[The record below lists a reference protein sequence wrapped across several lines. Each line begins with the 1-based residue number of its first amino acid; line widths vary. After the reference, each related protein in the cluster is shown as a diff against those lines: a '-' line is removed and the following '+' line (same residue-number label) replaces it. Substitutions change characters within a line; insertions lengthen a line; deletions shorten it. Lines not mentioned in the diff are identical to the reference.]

1 MSYARRLV
9 LLAVAAALSTHAAT
23 SRAQTVTRHTSPTGL
38 AFRYVHMPDE
48 HSQALYFAWKDGTAV
63 ALPGKEALPT
73 LATALIMEGPRG
85 VSRSAMIEDLR
96 DLRATVNLGATA
108 SAVQGSIIAPRE
120 RFAEAV
126 RLFARTLADPALSAD
141 RFADLVK
148 SRAVGSSQAAG
159 NAEALAQRLF
169 ARLTIG
175 DGPYRRHAAGEPAM
189 FERVTLDDI
198 DQWRKT
204 ILVRRGLTLVAAG
217 PMAPAEAADEID
229 RLFAAF
235 PQEGKAFAP
244 AKPTLR
250 APGKLVVL
258 ERPVVQTVIAAGGP
272 MTLTVTPDLVR
283 TQLAV
288 AALGGGPSGRLW
300 KAVRERLGA
309 AYGISTSLQ
318 PVDLDTRTLFI
329 RAAVANDK
337 AKGALA
343 AIRDEY
349 ARFIAEGV
357 TEEELAP
364 LKRVF
369 VTNHRDRLRR
379 AQSVAGNLL
388 TQALHDFPD
397 DYLAT
402 YEARVSGYFRT
413 AIDADV
419 QATFPKPPLTMVVVA
434 PSGDGFVADCLIK
447 SPEQLARCD

>member
-1 MSYARRLV
+1 MSHARGLI

-23 SRAQTVTRHTSPTGL
+23 SHAQTVTRHTSPAGL
-38 AFRYVHMPDE
+38 AFRYMHMPEE
-48 HSQALYFAWKDGTAV
+48 HSQALAFAWKDGTAV

-85 VSRSAMIEDLR
+85 LSRSAMIEDLR
-96 DLRATVNLGATA
+96 DLRATVNLGATV
-108 SAVQGSIIAPRE
+108 SVVQGNIVAPRE

-141 RFADLVK
+141 RFAEMVK
-148 SRAVGSSQAAG
+148 SRAVASAQAAG
-159 NAEALAQRLF
+159 NAEALAQRLL

-175 DGPYRRHAAGEPAM
+175 DGAYRRHAADQPAM

-198 DQWRKT
+198 DRWRKNT
-204 ILVRRGLTLVAAG
+204 LVRQGLILAAAG
-217 PMAPAEAADEID
+217 PMTPAEAADEID
-229 RLFAAF
+229 RLFVAL
-235 PQEGKAFAP
+235 PQEGKAVASI
-244 AKPTLR
+244 KPTLR
-250 APGKLVVL
+250 ASGKLVVL

-272 MTLTVTPDLVR
+272 MALTVAPDLVR

-288 AALGGGPSGRLW
+288 AVLGGGPSGRLW
-300 KAVRERLGA
+300 RAVRERLGA

-318 PVDLDTRTLFI
+318 AVDLDTRTLFI
-329 RAAVANDK
+329 RTVVANDK

-357 TEEELAP
+357 AEEELAP
-364 LKRVF
+364 LQRVF

-379 AQSVAGNLL
+379 AQAVAGNLL
-388 TQALHDFPD
+388 TQALHDYPD

-402 YEARVSGYFRT
+402 YERRVGSYGRA

-419 QATFPKPPLTMVVVA
+419 RTRFPKPPLTMVVVT
-434 PSGDGFVADCLIK
+434 PSSDGLVADCLIK
-447 SPEQLARCD
+447 SPEELARCN